1 MAKEE
6 VRKMDIDHKSRFKER
21 LAEVIQGDSNSS
33 FARKCGVTETT
44 IRKYLNGGA
53 YPRASTLQKISQV
66 TGRSI
71 SWLLGEELELKVRE
85 NQMPETIDGVQKDT
99 ELLVSLFQFLPIEQ
113 RSEVLKRVLK
123 EVSLCL
129 DNVERYNR

>member
-6 VRKMDIDHKSRFKER
+6 VRKMDVDHKSRFKER

-44 IRKYLNGGA
+44 IRKYLNGSA

-66 TGRSI
+66 TGKSI
-71 SWLLGEELELKVRE
+71 AWLLGEESDLKVRA
-85 NQMPETIDGVQKDT
+85 NETSGVVEGVQKDT
-99 ELLVSLFQFLPIEQ
+99 ELLVSLFQFLPVEQ
-113 RSEVLKRVLK
+113 RSDLLKRVLK
-123 EVSLCL
+123 EVSLRL
-129 DNVERYNR
+129 DDPERYNC

>member
-6 VRKMDIDHKSRFKER
+6 VRKMDVDHKSRFKER

-44 IRKYLNGGA
+44 IRKYLSGSA

-66 TGRSI
+66 TGKSI
-71 SWLLGEELELKVRE
+71 AWLLGEESDLKVRA
-85 NQMPETIDGVQKDT
+85 NETSGVVEGVQKDT

-113 RSEVLKRVLK
+113 RSDLLKRVLK
-123 EVSLCL
+123 EVSLRL
-129 DNVERYNR
+129 DDPERYNC